1 MNHIRTF
8 MMMAALVAI
17 CGVAGIAM
25 GGFEGLVLALIFAV
39 VTNAFAFWKSDS
51 LALKAHGAQ
60 EVTMREA
67 PELVELVHALAER
80 AEIPPPRVFVT
91 PSPQPNAFATGR
103 NPEKSAVAVTTGLIE
118 MLSKEEL
125 AGVIAH
131 ELAHIKSRDTLT
143 MTIAATFAGAIS
155 SLANFTL
162 FFGSSRSRGNPF
174 INILFLFLGPLA
186 AAIIQMAI
194 SRSREYEADRVGA
207 EISGNPLW
215 LASALEKIHDAAK
228 RIPNEQA
235 RWRPATAHMFIINPL
250 FGGRMDGLFTTHPR
264 TENRV
269 AALLELA
276 EKMGIRIGAPQRP
289 LQPRTAG
296 PSSPRGPW
304 G

>member
-8 MMMAALVAI
+8 MMMAVLVAI
-17 CGVAGIAM
+17 CGVAGVAM
-25 GGFEGLVLALIFAV
+25 GGFEGLVLAMVFAV
-39 VTNAFAFWKSDS
+39 VTNAIAFWKSDS

-60 EVTMREA
+60 EVSMRDA
-67 PELVELVHALAER
+67 PELVEMVQALSER
-80 AEIPPPRVFVT
+80 AGLPMPRVYIA

-103 NPEKSAVAVTTGLIE
+103 NPDKSAVAVTTGLIE
-118 MLSKEEL
+118 LLSREEL

-174 INILFLFLGPLA
+174 VNILFLFLGPLA

-215 LASALEKIHDAAK
+215 LAAALEKIQEATR
-228 RIPNEQA
+228 RIPNERA
-235 RWRPATAHMFIINPL
+235 RWRPATAHLFIINPL
-250 FGGRMDGLFTTHPR
+250 SGGKMDGLFTTHPR
-264 TENRV
+264 TENRI
-269 AALLELA
+269 AALLALA
-276 EKMGIRIGAPQRP
+276 EKMGIRIGQPQKP
-289 LQPRTAG
+289 LQPRVA
-296 PSSPRGPW
+296 GPW